1 MHSNR
6 KSSKDSIKLAD
17 IRVGSDKGN
26 LRLQFS
32 TRISQQFYRKRQAY
46 KGLGRSDTPE
56 NQKWANQIAARI
68 QADIDHPD
76 GTCFDPTLAKYL
88 TIKQL
93 TTISQLQN
101 LIQPPQLGELW
112 HEFVDWKLQT
122 KQIQKTTY
130 KKNFVVY
137 TNLIKDFLDLELNF
151 DTANNLIKHLSLKQ
165 SNKQQ
170 IKKLFSLL
178 SSMCQRAI
186 SNQQLT
192 TDYFLEIKKTY
203 NLANKPQKNAD
214 IEDYRAYTL
223 QERDLIIQ
231 AFRNSEQASIRHGAD
246 LIEFLF
252 LTGCRHGEVFALK
265 WKNVKLDEGWII
277 FKESFDSSTG
287 ITKSHK
293 NHVNRLFKM
302 QGMSRLINLLTR
314 LYDNGKRD
322 NELVFRTISGKQYSS
337 NTLTDI
343 WAGNT
348 VESKGKVYHYP
359 GAVKALAENKKLEY
373 LKPYSTRHT
382 FISIQANNGADI
394 KLLANSCGNSVE
406 QIIKHYLHF
415 DYHATLKD
423 I

>member
-1 MHSNR
+1 MYSNR

-46 KGLGRSDTPE
+46 KGLGRTDTPE
-56 NQKWANQIAARI
+56 NLKWANQLAARI

-76 GTCFDPTLAKYL
+76 GGCFDPTLAKYL

-101 LIQPPQLGELW
+101 LIKPPLLGELW

-122 KQIQKTTY
+122 KQIQKSTY

-137 TNLIKDFLDLELNF
+137 TNLIKDFLDAELNL
-151 DTANNLIKHLSLKQ
+151 DAANNLIEQLSAKQ
-165 SNKQQ
+165 SNQQQ

-178 SSMCQRAI
+178 SNMCQRAI

-192 TDYFLEIKKTY
+192 QDYFFEIKKAY
-203 NLANKPQKNAD
+203 NISKKPQKIANV
-214 IEDYRAYTL
+214 EDYRAYSL
-223 QERDLIIQ
+223 EERDLIIQ
-231 AFRNSEQASIRHGAD
+231 AFRNSEQPSIKHGAD

-252 LTGCRHGEVFALK
+252 LTGCRHSEVFALK
-265 WKNVKLDEGWII
+265 WRNIKLNEGWIV
-277 FKESFDSSTG
+277 FKEAFDSRTG
-287 ITKSHK
+287 MTKSNK
-293 NHVNRLFKM
+293 NRLFKM
-302 QGMSRLINLLTR
+302 QGMSRLINLLIK
-314 LYDNGKRD
+314 LYSNGKRD
-322 NELVFRTISGKQYSS
+322 NELVFETISGKQYSS

-348 VESKGKVYHYP
+348 VEVNGKVYHYP
-359 GAVKALAENKKLEY
+359 GVVKKLAEDKQLEY

-382 FISIQANNGADI
+382 FISIQANNGADL

-406 QIIKHYLHF
+406 QIIKHYLQF
-415 DYHATLKD
+415 DNHATLKD

>member
-1 MHSNR
+1 MYSNR

-32 TRISQQFYRKRQAY
+32 TRISQQFYHKRQAY
-46 KGLGRSDTPE
+46 KGLGRTDTPE
-56 NQKWANQIAARI
+56 NLKWANQLAARI

-76 GTCFDPTLAKYL
+76 GSCFDPTLAKYL

-101 LIQPPQLGELW
+101 LIQPPLLGELW
-112 HEFVDWKLQT
+112 HEFVNWKLQT

-137 TNLIKDFLDLELNF
+137 TNLIKDFLAAELNL
-151 DTANNLIKHLSLKQ
+151 DTANNLIEQLARKQ

-178 SSMCQRAI
+178 SNMCQRAI

-192 TDYFLEIKKTY
+192 QDYFLEIKKTY
-203 NLANKPQKNAD
+203 NISKKPQKILNV
-214 IEDYRAYTL
+214 EDYRAYSL

-231 AFRNSEQASIRHGAD
+231 AFRTSEQPSIKHGAD

-252 LTGCRHGEVFALK
+252 LTGCRHSEVFALK
-265 WKNVKLDEGWII
+265 WRNIKLNEGWIF
-277 FKESFDSSTG
+277 FKEAFDSSTG
-287 ITKSHK
+287 MTKSNK
-293 NHVNRLFKM
+293 NRLFKM
-302 QGMSRLINLLTR
+302 QGMSRLINLLIK
-314 LYDNGKRD
+314 LYSNGKRD
-322 NELVFRTISGKQYSS
+322 NELVFKTISGKQYSS

-348 VESKGKVYHYP
+348 VEVNGKVYRYP
-359 GAVKALAENKKLEY
+359 GVVKKLAEDKQIEY

-382 FISIQANNGADI
+382 FISIQANNGADL

-406 QIIKHYLHF
+406 QIIKHYLQF
-415 DYHATLKD
+415 DNHATLKD

>member
-1 MHSNR
+1 MYSNR

-46 KGLGRSDTPE
+46 KGLGRTDTPE
-56 NQKWANQIAARI
+56 NLKWANQLAARI

-76 GTCFDPTLAKYL
+76 GSCFDPTLAKYL

-101 LIQPPQLGELW
+101 LIQPPLLGELW
-112 HEFVDWKLQT
+112 HEFVNWKLQT

-137 TNLIKDFLDLELNF
+137 TNLIKDFLAAELNL
-151 DTANNLIKHLSLKQ
+151 DTANNLIEQLARKQ

-178 SSMCQRAI
+178 SNMCQRAI

-192 TDYFLEIKKTY
+192 QDYFLEIKKTY
-203 NLANKPQKNAD
+203 NISKKPQKILNV
-214 IEDYRAYTL
+214 EDYRAYSL

-231 AFRNSEQASIRHGAD
+231 VFRTSEQPSIKHGAD

-252 LTGCRHGEVFALK
+252 LTGCRHSEVFALK
-265 WKNVKLDEGWII
+265 WRNIKLNEGWIV
-277 FKESFDSSTG
+277 FKEVFDSSTG
-287 ITKSHK
+287 MNKSNK
-293 NHVNRLFKM
+293 NRLFKM
-302 QGMSRLINLLTR
+302 QGMSRLINLLIK
-314 LYDNGKRD
+314 LYGNGKRD
-322 NELVFRTISGKQYSS
+322 NELVFKTISGKQYSS

-348 VESKGKVYHYP
+348 VEVNSKVYRYP
-359 GAVKALAENKKLEY
+359 GVVKKLAEDKQIEY

-382 FISIQANNGADI
+382 FISIQANNGADL

-406 QIIKHYLHF
+406 QIIKHYLQF
-415 DYHATLKD
+415 DNHATLKD

>member
-76 GTCFDPTLAKYL
+76 GACFDPTLAKYL

-93 TTISQLQN
+93 TTITQLQN
-101 LIQPPQLGELW
+101 LIQSPQLGELW

-122 KQIQKTTY
+122 RQIQKTTY

-137 TNLIKDFLDLELNF
+137 TNLIQDFLDSELNR
-151 DTANNLIKHLSLKQ
+151 DTANNLIQHLSHKQ

-170 IKKLFSLL
+170 IKKLFGLL

-192 TDYFLEIKKTY
+192 ADYFLEVKKTY
-203 NLANKPQKNAD
+203 VISKNTQKISNS
-214 IEDYRAYTL
+214 EDYRAYTL
-223 QERDLIIQ
+223 PERDLIIQ

-265 WKNVKLDEGWII
+265 WKNIKLDEGLIL
-277 FKESFDSSTG
+277 FKDAFDSSTG
-287 ITKSHK
+287 ITKTHK
-293 NHVNRLFKM
+293 NNANRLFKM
-302 QGMSRLINLLTR
+302 QGMSRLMNLLIK
-314 LYDNGKRD
+314 LYGNEKKD
-322 NELVFRTISGKQYSS
+322 NELVFKTIYGKQYSS

-348 VESKGKVYHYP
+348 VNIRGKVYHYP
-359 GAVKALAENKKLEY
+359 GVVKKLAEDKQLDY

-382 FISIQANNGADI
+382 FISIQANNGADL

-415 DYHATLKD
+415 DHHATLKD

>member
-76 GTCFDPTLAKYL
+76 GACFDPTLTKYL
-88 TIKQL
+88 KIKKLTKITQL
-93 TTISQLQN
+93 HN

-112 HEFVDWKLQT
+112 HEFVDWKLET

-137 TNLIKDFLDLELNF
+137 TNLIKDFLDSELNIE
-151 DTANNLIKHLSLKQ
+151 TANNLIRHLSLKQ
-165 SNKQQ
+165 SNQQQ
-170 IKKLFSLL
+170 IKKLFGLL
-178 SSMCQRAI
+178 SSMCQRAM

-192 TDYFLEIKKTY
+192 LDYFLEIKKTY
-203 NLANKPQKNAD
+203 ILSKKSQQISD
-214 IEDYRAYTL
+214 LEDYRAYTL

-265 WKNVKLDEGWII
+265 WKNIKLDQGWII
-277 FKESFDSSTG
+277 FKDSFDSNVG
-287 ITKSHK
+287 ITKKHK
-293 NHVNRLFKM
+293 NNVEIMFKL
-302 QGMSRLINLLTR
+302 QGMSRLINLIQR
-314 LYDNGKRD
+314 LYGNGKKD

-348 VESKGKVYHYP
+348 VEVRGKVYHYP
-359 GAVKALAENKKLEY
+359 GMVKKLAEDKKLEY

-382 FISIQANNGADI
+382 FISIQANNGVDV
-394 KLLANSCGNSVE
+394 KLLANSCGNSIE
-406 QIIKHYLHF
+406 HIIKHYLHF
-415 DYHATLKD
+415 DNNATLKD

>member
-1 MHSNR
+1 MYSNR

-46 KGLGRSDTPE
+46 KGLGRTDTPE
-56 NQKWANQIAARI
+56 NLKWANQLAARI

-76 GTCFDPTLAKYL
+76 GSCFDPTLAKYL

-101 LIQPPQLGELW
+101 LIQPPLLGELW

-122 KQIQKTTY
+122 KQIHKTTY

-137 TNLIKDFLDLELNF
+137 TNLMNEFLEAELNL
-151 DTANNLIKHLSLKQ
+151 DTANNLIEQLSAKQ
-165 SNKQQ
+165 SNQQQ

-178 SSMCQRAI
+178 SNMCQRAI

-192 TDYFLEIKKTY
+192 QDYFLEIKKTY
-203 NLANKPQKNAD
+203 NISKKPQKIANF
-214 IEDYRAYTL
+214 EDYRAYSL
-223 QERDLIIQ
+223 KERDLIIQ
-231 AFRNSEQASIRHGAD
+231 AFRNYEQPSIKHGAD

-252 LTGCRHGEVFALK
+252 LTGCRHSEVFALK
-265 WKNVKLDEGWII
+265 WRNIKLNEGWIV
-277 FKESFDSSTG
+277 FKEAFDSSTG
-287 ITKSHK
+287 MTKSNK
-293 NHVNRLFKM
+293 NRLFKM
-302 QGMSRLINLLTR
+302 QGMSRLINLLIK
-314 LYDNGKRD
+314 LYGNGKRD
-322 NELVFRTISGKQYSS
+322 NELVFKTISGKQYSS

-348 VESKGKVYHYP
+348 VDAKGKVYHYP
-359 GAVKALAENKKLEY
+359 GVVKKLAEDKQLEY

-382 FISIQANNGADI
+382 FISIQANNGADL

-406 QIIKHYLHF
+406 QIIKHYLQF
-415 DYHATLKD
+415 DNLATLKD